1 MIERLSP
8 NHDARP
14 PGQEADLLLLHYTG
28 MPSRAEA
35 LARLCDPAARV
46 SAHYLID
53 EDGTVFRL
61 VAEKRRA
68 WHAGQACW
76 AGERDINGCSI
87 GIELAN
93 PGHEWGYR
101 RFPDLQMEALI
112 ALAGDVLARHPI
124 APARVLG
131 HSDVAP
137 QRRQDP
143 GELFD
148 WARLVRAG
156 IGLFPRD
163 GLAVP
168 GGVVL
173 RAGSEG
179 EEVNRWQQDLAR
191 YGYDVAVTGTY
202 DAVTTSVAAAFQ
214 GHFHPSVVDGRAD
227 AETRAALA
235 DLLAQIG

>member
-1 MIERLSP
+1 MIERPSP

-14 PGQEADLLLLHYTG
+14 PGQEVDLLLLHYTG
-28 MPSRAEA
+28 MPSRDEA

-53 EDGTVFRL
+53 EDGSVFRL
-61 VAEKRRA
+61 VAEERRA
-68 WHAGQACW
+68 WHAGEACW
-76 AGERDINGCSI
+76 SGERDINGCSI
-87 GIELAN
+87 GIELVN

-101 RFPDLQMEALI
+101 PFPDLQMDALI
-112 ALAGDVLARHPI
+112 ALAGGIVARHPI

-137 QRRQDP
+137 HRRQDP

-156 IGLFPRD
+156 IGLLPRG
-163 GLAVP
+163 GLAVAD
-168 GGVVL
+168 GAAL
-173 RAGSEG
+173 MAGNEG
-179 EEVNRWQQDLAR
+179 EGVIRWQQDLAR

-202 DAVTTSVAAAFQ
+202 DELTADVVAAFQ
-214 GHFHPSVVDGRAD
+214 GHFRPRLVDGQAD
-227 AETRAALA
+227 GETRAALA

>member
-14 PGQEADLLLLHYTG
+14 PRQEVDLLLVHYTG
-28 MPSRAEA
+28 MPSRDEA
-35 LARLCDPAARV
+35 LERLCDPAARV
-46 SAHYLID
+46 SAHFLID

-61 VAEKRRA
+61 VAEERRA
-68 WHAGQACW
+68 WHAGEACW
-76 AGERDINGCSI
+76 SGERDINGCSV
-87 GIELAN
+87 GIELVN

-101 RFPDLQMEALI
+101 RFPDLQIEALI
-112 ALAGDVLARHPI
+112 ALAGDIVARHPI

-137 QRRQDP
+137 RRRQDP

-156 IGLFPRD
+156 IGLLPRD

-168 GGVVL
+168 EGVVL
-173 RAGSEG
+173 MAGSKG
-179 EEVNRWQQDLAR
+179 EEVTRWQQELAR
-191 YGYDVAVTGTY
+191 YGYDVAVTATY
-202 DAVTTSVAAAFQ
+202 DAATTSAVAAFQ
-214 GHFHPSVVDGRAD
+214 GHFRPRVVDGRAD

-235 DLLAQIG
+235 DLLVQIG